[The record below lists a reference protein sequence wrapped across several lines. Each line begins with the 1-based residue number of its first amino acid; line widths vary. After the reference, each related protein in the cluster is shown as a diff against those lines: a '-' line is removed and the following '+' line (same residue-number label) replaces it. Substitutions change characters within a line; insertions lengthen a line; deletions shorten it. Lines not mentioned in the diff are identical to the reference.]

1 MSPVDRKKEKK
12 EAAAREVK
20 RKAIAE
26 RKKEKEE
33 ARKAARER
41 RREAMAK
48 KKKKE
53 ESDLARKRTILRGGG
68 PCCRRSIH
76 RVQLPAFIRP
86 AHAAVLT
93 QAGYGLTLNL
103 ILAVVP
109 SAEDLLLILRMNNIP
124 NQQQTSGKKK

>member
-12 EAAAREVK
+12 EAAAREEK

-33 ARKAARER
+33 ARRD
-41 RREAMAK
+41 AMAK

-53 ESDLARKRTILRGGG
+53 EPDLARKRTILRGGG